1 MTQSPGDNMASFRS
15 SFAKGSFYKRTYFAG
30 FGIVLLY
37 GCQTTENTKRTP
49 PALSDRNCNST
60 GCLGSPNYQ
69 PNPNYYPNGNPNNT
83 WGDNNQKGPAQSQ
96 GNGPYGNQIQGQLG
110 PGTYPGFVP
119 YYGADQIVGSFWI
132 PGLGIPGFWDNQN
145 QVPGSSSN
153 FGAGKQSTPSP
164 VNTSVPPPIKGAPPT
179 QPPPTNPVPNP
190 TPPPPAYG
198 ACAPEVLARNQTVT
212 IGGSQFSRTAT
223 ASYMTGIATVISK
236 FTSKYVVLSNG
247 AGFSVNSITSPVI
260 RNGRLTSDVTPV
272 NYDSNQVAYMT
283 VEGMN
288 IPFGVVYKTSD
299 GKSRM
304 DLINGTCVVQYGASN
319 GGIPWLVVP

>member
-1 MTQSPGDNMASFRS
+1 MASFRHVLAKN
-15 SFAKGSFYKRTYFAG
+15 SFFDRTYLVGFA
-30 FGIVLLY
+30 LLVSY

-49 PALSDRNCNST
+49 PALTDRNCNST

-69 PNPNYYPNGNPNNT
+69 PNPGYYPNGDPYNNY
-83 WGDNNQKGPAQSQ
+83 NNQNGPQQSQ
-96 GNGPYGNQIQGQLG
+96 QNGPYGNQILPQSG
-110 PGTYPGFVP
+110 PGTYPGYVP
-119 YYGADQIVGSFWI
+119 YYSADQIVGSFWI
-132 PGLGIPGFWDNQN
+132 PGLGIQGLWGNQN
-145 QVPGSSSN
+145 QPPGGSTNS
-153 FGAGKQSTPSP
+153 GTGKQSGPSP
-164 VNTSVPPPIKGAPPT
+164 SYTSPLPPT
-179 QPPPTNPVPNP
+179 KGGSTTSPPPTIPPPTEPAPNP

-198 ACAPEVLARNQTVT
+198 ACAPDVLARNQTVN

-247 AGFSVNSITSPVI
+247 SGFSVNSITSPVI

-299 GKSRM
+299 GKARM
-304 DLINGTCVVQYGASN
+304 DLINGTCVVQFGASN